1 MTFRFESQD
10 RKIESRNIEPENTGL
25 SNGMVCREFS
35 VRFSVFSGLC
45 GHIAVFEAISSNGKS
60 TGNSKY
66 AGSRAF
72 SGQVFGIFRWIF
84 RFLQPEAQFS
94 GLFPEPE
101 NDRKQQIRGLQGI
114 FRS

>member
-1 MTFRFESQD
+1 MTFRSESQD

-66 AGSRAF
+66 AASRAF
-72 SGQVFGIFRWIF
+72 SGQVFHSDAETGKTRCTILGHLVAYKHKKTAFF
-84 RFLQPEAQFS
+84 EA
-94 GLFPEPE
+94 
-101 NDRKQQIRGLQGI
+101 
-114 FRS
+114 